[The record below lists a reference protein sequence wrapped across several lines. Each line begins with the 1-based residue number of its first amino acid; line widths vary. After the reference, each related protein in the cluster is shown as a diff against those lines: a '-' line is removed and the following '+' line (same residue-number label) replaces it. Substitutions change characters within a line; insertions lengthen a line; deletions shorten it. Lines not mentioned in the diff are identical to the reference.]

1 MYISYRSGGDAM
13 DIERRAMRDIEAI
26 GKQFKVAREKAKAE
40 RLKAEIIAEI
50 ITLRKRMVALKAK
63 GR

>member
-1 MYISYRSGGDAM
+1 M
-13 DIERRAMRDIEAI
+13 DNERRAMRDIEAI
-26 GKQFKVAREKAKAE
+26 GKQFKAARAKAKDE